1 VCGWLAPLMVN
12 VSAMKN
18 RFLIFVGGVVAVLAA
33 VLAYLSVYFTASQPE
48 NYGASRY
55 KVYAWACIIL
65 GLAGVL
71 LCAWS
76 LVRGT
81 SQPGAHEDNIERNDR

>member
-1 VCGWLAPLMVN
+1 
-12 VSAMKN
+12 MKKS
-18 RFLIFVGGVVAVLAA
+18 FLIFGGGVVAVLAA

-48 NYGASRY
+48 NYGAFRY
-55 KVYAWACIIL
+55 RVYAWTCIIF

-76 LVRGT
+76 LVRPK
-81 SQPGAHEDNIERNDR
+81 SEPRASDDNSESKDR